1 MIKKFVYSVAIA
13 LFFCAIF
20 ITGCTETAVLL
31 ESPKGKDFSVL
42 YEMEEN
48 IKTKDGVHSVNSFT
62 LTNNGRAFL
71 LKNWAIYF
79 NAART
84 MVPNSVKGDVSI
96 TNINGDF
103 YKIEPSSD
111 FDTLQPNAD
120 LVFSFETNDWMIKT
134 GDLPVGFYIVFKD
147 TTGKEM
153 APELLGNITYAPLTK
168 KSQIDRG
175 PEDKLIIPTPENR
188 YAANAIFS
196 DLTADQYCPIIPT
209 PLSYTKGTSDFEITA
224 ATKIFYQ
231 KGLENEVKQL
241 KAAVKELIG
250 VELAAQEGTGSGIQ
264 LGIGKVVPNLN
275 TEAYGLEVSDKG
287 VAIQGASNSGVFY
300 GIQSLRALMDVQ
312 AYVKNSKTV
321 KVQGAKVADAP
332 SMAYRGMHLDVVRNF
347 QKKEDVINLLNLMS
361 FYKLNKFHFHIVDD
375 EGWRIAID
383 GLPELTEV
391 GSKRGH
397 TKDENDM
404 LMPAYGSGPFADPA
418 TSNGNGFYTKA
429 DFVEILKY
437 AKEHHIEVIPE
448 LDFPGHARAAV
459 VSMKA
464 RYNKYIKTDK
474 AKAQE
479 YMLHDVNDKSEYLS
493 VQFYTDN
500 VVNVGQ
506 ESTYKFLGK
515 VVDEVVKMYAE
526 AGSTLNMVHIGG
538 DEIPKGVW
546 EKSPVCVDFMAKSD
560 KYKTAHDLFYYF
572 VDRFSTILAEK
583 KIATG
588 GWEEIG
594 LRKKLDENE
603 EEVMAPNKDFMG
615 KGFVPYVW
623 NTVWGWGCEDRGYQL
638 ANAGYKVVLANVNN
652 LYFDLSYD
660 KDPNEP
666 GYYWGGFVNERTVW
680 DFVPYNI
687 FLTAKL
693 DRMGYPIDPNFD
705 KDKEKLNPKF
715 KQNILGIQGQ
725 LWAETVKG
733 REAMEYMAFPKIISL
748 AERAW
753 ATTPKW
759 VSIAKPEDRQK
770 AMDIEYNKFSNTLA
784 KRDLVRL
791 EYISISKKLNFRLPP
806 PGAKVVND
814 TLYMNTEYTGFTMK
828 YSVDGK
834 TWLDYKTPTPV
845 KGGTTVS
852 LKLVAVSGRESR
864 VTTVK

>member
-1 MIKKFVYSVAIA
+1 MIKKFVYSVTSA

-20 ITGCTETAVLL
+20 VTGCTETAVLL

-48 IKTKDGVHSVNSFT
+48 VKTKDGVHSVNSFT

-71 LKNWAIYF
+71 LNNWAIYF

-103 YKIEPSSD
+103 YKIEPAAN

-120 LVFSFETNDWMIKT
+120 LVFSFETNDWMTKE

-147 TTGKEM
+147 TAGVEKTPEM
-153 APELLGNITYAPLTK
+153 LGEVTYAPLTK
-168 KSQIDRG
+168 PSQINRG
-175 PEDKLIIPTPENR
+175 PEDKLIIPTPESR
-188 YAANAIFS
+188 FAANSLIT
-196 DLTADQYCPIIPT
+196 DLPADQYCPIIPT
-209 PLSYTKGTSDFEITA
+209 PTSYAKGTSDFEITA
-224 ATKIFYQ
+224 ATKIFYD

-241 KAAVKELIG
+241 KVAVKELIG
-250 VELAAQEGTGSGIQ
+250 AELASQEGEGNGIRLAYNLKASPVNGAYVLKVSKEGVFIACANNTG
-264 LGIGKVVPNLN
+264 
-275 TEAYGLEVSDKG
+275 A
-287 VAIQGASNSGVFY
+287 FY
-300 GIQSLRALMDVQ
+300 GIQSLRALVDVQ
-312 AYVKNSKTV
+312 SYVKAGKSA
-321 KVQGAKVADAP
+321 KVQGANVTDVP

-361 FYKLNKFHFHIVDD
+361 FYKLNKFHFHMVDD
-375 EGWRIAID
+375 EGWRLAID

-397 TKDENDM
+397 TKDESDM

-437 AKEHHIEVIPE
+437 AKERHIEVIPE

-464 RYNKYIKTDK
+464 RYNKYIKTDAAK
-474 AKAQE
+474 AKE

-493 VQFYTDN
+493 VQFYKDN
-500 VVNVGQ
+500 VVNVGM

-515 VVDEVVKMYAE
+515 VVDEVVKMYTE
-526 AGSTLNMVHIGG
+526 AGLTLNMVHTGG

-572 VDRFSTILAEK
+572 VDRFSTILAER

-594 LRKKLDENE
+594 LRKQLDEND
-603 EEVMAPNKDFMG
+603 EEVIAPNKDFMG

-638 ANAGYKVVLANVNN
+638 ANAGYKVVLSNVNN

-660 KDPNEP
+660 KDPYEP
-666 GYYWGGFVNERTVW
+666 GYYWGGYVSERTAW
-680 DFVPYNI
+680 EFVPYNI

-693 DRMGYPIDPNFD
+693 DRMGGPIAADFA
-705 KDKEKLNPKF
+705 KDKEKLNAKS
-715 KQNILGIQGQ
+715 KSNIIGIQGQ

-733 REAMEYMAFPKIISL
+733 HEAMEYMAFPKIISL

-753 ATTPKW
+753 NAEPKW
-759 VSIAKPEDRQK
+759 ASIAKPEDRQK
-770 AMDIEYNKFSNTLA
+770 AIDAEYNKFSNTLA

-791 EYISISKKLNFRLPP
+791 EYISNSKKLNYRLPA

-814 TLYMNTEYTGFTMK
+814 TLYMNTEYPGFVMK

-834 TWLDYKTPTPV
+834 TWLEYKTPTPV
-845 KGGTTVS
+845 KSGTTVS

>member
-1 MIKKFVYSVAIA
+1 MIKKFVYSVASA

-20 ITGCTETAVLL
+20 VTGCTETAVLL

-48 IKTKDGVHSVNSFT
+48 VKTKDGVHSVNSFT

-103 YKIEPSSD
+103 YKIEPSAS

-120 LVFSFETNDWMIKT
+120 LVFSFETNDWMTKE

-147 TTGKEM
+147 TAGVEKT
-153 APELLGNITYAPLTK
+153 PELLGEVTYAPLTAP
-168 KSQIDRG
+168 SQINRG
-175 PEDKLIIPTPENR
+175 PEDKLIIPTPESR
-188 YAANAIFS
+188 FAANSLIT
-196 DLTADQYCPIIPT
+196 DLPADQYCPIIPT
-209 PLSYTKGTSDFEITA
+209 PASYAKGTSDFEITA
-224 ATKIFYQ
+224 ATKIFYD

-250 VELAAQEGTGSGIQ
+250 VELAAQEGKGEGIQ
-264 LGIGKVVPNLN
+264 LSIVMALLDG
-275 TEAYGLEVSDKG
+275 YSLEVNSKG
-287 VAIQGASNSGVFY
+287 INIKGESSGVFY

-312 AYVKNSKTV
+312 SYVKPGKTL
-321 KVQGAKVADAP
+321 KVQGAKVVDAP

-361 FYKLNKFHFHIVDD
+361 FYKLNKFHFHMVDD
-375 EGWRIAID
+375 EGWRVAID

-397 TKDENDM
+397 TKDESDM

-464 RYNKYIKTDK
+464 RYNKYIKTDAAK
-474 AKAQE
+474 AKE

-493 VQFYTDN
+493 VQFYKDN

-515 VVDEVVKMYAE
+515 VVDEVVKMYTE
-526 AGSTLNMVHIGG
+526 AGLTLNMVHTGG
-538 DEIPKGVW
+538 DEIPNGVW

-572 VDRFSTILAEK
+572 VDRFSTILAER
-583 KIATG
+583 KIATA

-594 LRKKLDENE
+594 LKKQLDENE

-623 NTVWGWGCEDRGYQL
+623 NTVWEWGCEDRGYQL

-652 LYFDLSYD
+652 LYFDMSYD
-660 KDPNEP
+660 KDPYEP
-666 GYYWGGFVNERTVW
+666 GYYWGGYVSERTAW
-680 DFVPYNI
+680 EFVPYNI

-693 DRMGYPIDPNFD
+693 DRMGGPIAADFA
-705 KDKEKLNPKF
+705 KDKEKLNAKS
-715 KQNILGIQGQ
+715 KSNIIGIQGQ

-733 REAMEYMAFPKIISL
+733 HESMEYMAFPKIISL

-753 ATTPKW
+753 NAEPKW
-759 VSIAKPEDRQK
+759 VSVAKPEDRQK
-770 AMDIEYNKFSNTLA
+770 AIDAEYNKFSNTLA

-791 EYISISKKLNFRLPP
+791 EYISNSKKLNYRLPA
-806 PGAKVVND
+806 PGAKVVKD
-814 TLYMNTEYTGFTMK
+814 TLYMNTEYPGFTMK

-834 TWLDYKTPTPV
+834 TWLEYKTPTPV

>member
-1 MIKKFVYSVAIA
+1 MTKKIVYSVASV

-48 IKTKDGVHSVNSFT
+48 VKTKDGVHSVNSFT

-103 YKIEPSSD
+103 YKIEPSES
-111 FDTLQPNAD
+111 FDTLKPNAD
-120 LVFSFETNDWMIKT
+120 LVFSFETNDWMTKT

-147 TTGKEM
+147 TAGVEM
-153 APELLGNITYAPLTK
+153 TPELLGDVVYAPLTK
-168 KSQIDRG
+168 PAQINRG
-175 PEDKLIIPTPENR
+175 PDDKLIIPTPESR
-188 YAANAIFS
+188 YAANSLIT
-196 DLTADQYCPIIPT
+196 DLAADQYCPIIPT
-209 PLSYTKGTSDFEITA
+209 PTSYTKGTSDYEITS
-224 ATKIFYQ
+224 ATKIFYD

-241 KAAVKELIG
+241 KAAVNELIG
-250 VELAAQEGTGSGIQ
+250 ADLAAQEGEGNGIR
-264 LGIGKVVPNLN
+264 LAFNLKASPVN
-275 TEAYGLEVSDKG
+275 GAYIINVSKEG
-287 VAIQGASNSGVFY
+287 VFIACANNAGAFY
-300 GIQSLRALMDVQ
+300 GIQSLRALADVQ
-312 AYVKNSKTV
+312 SYVKPRKSV
-321 KVQGAKVADAP
+321 KIQGANIVDVP
-332 SMAYRGMHLDVVRNF
+332 SMQYRGMHLDVVRNF

-375 EGWRIAID
+375 EGWRLAID

-397 TKDENDM
+397 TKDESDM
-404 LMPAYGSGPFADPA
+404 LMPAYGSGPFADPS

-464 RYNKYIKTDK
+464 RYNKYIKTDAAK
-474 AKAQE
+474 AKE

-493 VQFYTDN
+493 VQFYKDN
-500 VVNVGQ
+500 VVNVCQ

-515 VVDEVVKMYAE
+515 IVDEVVKMYTE
-526 AGSTLNMVHIGG
+526 AGVTLNMVHTGG

-572 VDRFSTILAEK
+572 VDRFSTILAER

-594 LRKKLDENE
+594 LRKQLDENE
-603 EEVMAPNKDFMG
+603 EEVIAPNKDFMG

-638 ANAGYKVVLANVNN
+638 ANAGYKAVLSNVNN

-666 GYYWGGFVNERTVW
+666 GYYWGGYVSERTAW
-680 DFVPYNI
+680 EFVPYNI

-693 DRMGYPIDPNFD
+693 DRMGGPIAADFA
-705 KDKEKLNPKF
+705 KDKEKLNAKS
-715 KQNILGIQGQ
+715 KSNIIGIQGQ

-733 REAMEYMAFPKIISL
+733 HESMEYMAFPKIISL

-753 ATTPKW
+753 NSEPKW
-759 VSIAKPEDRQK
+759 ATIAKAEDRQK
-770 AMDIEYNKFSNTLA
+770 AIDAEYNKFSNTLA

-791 EYISISKKLNFRLPP
+791 EYISISKKLNYRLPA

-814 TLYMNTEYTGFTMK
+814 TLYMNTEYPGFTMK

-834 TWLDYKTPTPV
+834 TWLEYKTPAPV
-845 KGGTTVS
+845 KSGTTVS

>member
-1 MIKKFVYSVAIA
+1 MIKKFVYSVTSA

-20 ITGCTETAVLL
+20 VTGCTETAVLL

-48 IKTKDGVHSVNSFT
+48 VKTKDGVHSVNSFT

-71 LKNWAIYF
+71 LNNWAIYF

-103 YKIEPSSD
+103 YKIEPAAS

-120 LVFSFETNDWMIKT
+120 LVFSFETNDWMTKE

-147 TTGKEM
+147 TAGVEKT
-153 APELLGNITYAPLTK
+153 PELLGEVTYAPLTAP
-168 KSQIDRG
+168 SQINRG
-175 PEDKLIIPTPENR
+175 PEDKLIIPTPESR
-188 YAANAIFS
+188 FAANSLIT
-196 DLTADQYCPIIPT
+196 DLPADQYCPIIPT
-209 PLSYTKGTSDFEITA
+209 PTSYAKGTSDFEITA
-224 ATKIFYQ
+224 ATKIFYD

-250 VELAAQEGTGSGIQ
+250 VELAAQEGKGEGIQ
-264 LGIGKVVPNLN
+264 LSIVMALLDG
-275 TEAYGLEVSDKG
+275 YSLEVNSKG
-287 VAIQGASNSGVFY
+287 INIKGESSGVFY

-312 AYVKNSKTV
+312 SYVKPGKTL
-321 KVQGAKVADAP
+321 KVQGAKVVDAP

-361 FYKLNKFHFHIVDD
+361 FYKLNKFHFHMVDD
-375 EGWRIAID
+375 EGWRLAID

-397 TKDENDM
+397 TKDESDM

-437 AKEHHIEVIPE
+437 AKERHIEIIPE

-464 RYNKYIKTDK
+464 RYNKYIKTDAAK
-474 AKAQE
+474 AKE

-493 VQFYTDN
+493 VQFYKDN

-515 VVDEVVKMYAE
+515 VVDEVVKMYTE
-526 AGSTLNMVHIGG
+526 AGLTLNMVHTGG
-538 DEIPKGVW
+538 DEIPNGVW

-572 VDRFSTILAEK
+572 VDRFSTILAER

-594 LRKKLDENE
+594 LRKQLDENE

-660 KDPNEP
+660 KDPYEP
-666 GYYWGGFVNERTVW
+666 GYYWGGYVSERTAW
-680 DFVPYNI
+680 EFVPYNI
-687 FLTAKL
+687 FLTAKI
-693 DRMGYPIDPNFD
+693 DRMGGPIAADFA
-705 KDKEKLNPKF
+705 KDKEKLNAKS
-715 KQNILGIQGQ
+715 KSNIIGIQGQ

-733 REAMEYMAFPKIISL
+733 HESMEYMAFPKIISL

-753 ATTPKW
+753 NAEPKW
-759 VSIAKPEDRQK
+759 ASVAKPEDRQK
-770 AMDIEYNKFSNTLA
+770 AIDAEYNKFSNTLA

-791 EYISISKKLNFRLPP
+791 EYISNSKKLNYRLPA
-806 PGAKVVND
+806 PGAKVVKD
-814 TLYMNTEYTGFTMK
+814 TLYMNTEYPGFTMK

-834 TWLDYKTPTPV
+834 TWLEYKTPTPV

>member
-1 MIKKFVYSVAIA
+1 MIKKFVYSVASA

-20 ITGCTETAVLL
+20 VTGCTETAVLL
-31 ESPKGKDFSVL
+31 ESHKGKDFSVL

-48 IKTKDGVHSVNSFT
+48 VKTKDGVHSVNSFT

-103 YKIEPSSD
+103 YKIEPSAS

-120 LVFSFETNDWMIKT
+120 LVFSFETNDWMTKE

-147 TTGKEM
+147 TAGVEKT
-153 APELLGNITYAPLTK
+153 PELLGEVTYAPLTAP
-168 KSQIDRG
+168 SQINRG
-175 PEDKLIIPTPENR
+175 PEDKLIIPTPESR
-188 YAANAIFS
+188 FAANSLIT
-196 DLTADQYCPIIPT
+196 DLPADQYCPIIPT
-209 PLSYTKGTSDFEITA
+209 PASYAKGTSDFEITA
-224 ATKIFYQ
+224 ATKIFYD

-250 VELAAQEGTGSGIQ
+250 VELAAQEGKGEGIQ
-264 LGIGKVVPNLN
+264 LSIVMALLDG
-275 TEAYGLEVSDKG
+275 YSLEVNSKG
-287 VAIQGASNSGVFY
+287 INIKGESSGVFY

-312 AYVKNSKTV
+312 SYVKPGKTL
-321 KVQGAKVADAP
+321 KVQGAKVVDAP

-361 FYKLNKFHFHIVDD
+361 FYKLNKFHFHMVDD
-375 EGWRIAID
+375 EGWRVAID

-397 TKDENDM
+397 TKDESDM

-464 RYNKYIKTDK
+464 RYNKYIKTDAAK
-474 AKAQE
+474 AKE

-493 VQFYTDN
+493 VQFYKDN

-515 VVDEVVKMYAE
+515 VVDEVVKMYTE
-526 AGSTLNMVHIGG
+526 AGLTLNMVHTGG
-538 DEIPKGVW
+538 DEIPNGVW

-572 VDRFSTILAEK
+572 VDRFSTILAER
-583 KIATG
+583 KIATA

-594 LRKKLDENE
+594 LKKQLDENE

-623 NTVWGWGCEDRGYQL
+623 NTVWEWGCEDRGYQL

-652 LYFDLSYD
+652 LYFDMSYD
-660 KDPNEP
+660 KDPYEP
-666 GYYWGGFVNERTVW
+666 GYYWGGYVSERTAW
-680 DFVPYNI
+680 EFVPYNI

-693 DRMGYPIDPNFD
+693 DRMGGPIAADFA
-705 KDKEKLNPKF
+705 KDKEKLNAKS
-715 KQNILGIQGQ
+715 KSNIIGIQGQ

-733 REAMEYMAFPKIISL
+733 HESMEYMAFPKIISL

-753 ATTPKW
+753 NAEPKW
-759 VSIAKPEDRQK
+759 VSVAKPEDRQK
-770 AMDIEYNKFSNTLA
+770 AIDAEYNKFSNTLA

-791 EYISISKKLNFRLPP
+791 EYISNSKKLNYRLPA
-806 PGAKVVND
+806 PGAKVVKD
-814 TLYMNTEYTGFTMK
+814 TLYMNTEYPGFTMK

-834 TWLDYKTPTPV
+834 TWLEYKTPTPV

>member
-1 MIKKFVYSVAIA
+1 MIKKLFYSASSFLLLAAFVMAG
-13 LFFCAIF
+13 CA
-20 ITGCTETAVLL
+20 ETAVIV
-31 ESPKGKDFSVL
+31 ETPKGKDFSVL

-48 IKTKDGVHSVNSFT
+48 VKSKDGVHSVNSFT
-62 LTNNGRAFL
+62 LSNNGRANL
-71 LKNWAIYF
+71 LKNWTIYF

-84 MVPNSVKGDVSI
+84 MVPNSVKGSVEI
-96 TNINGDF
+96 KNINGDF
-103 YKIEPSSD
+103 YKIEPSAD
-111 FDTLQPNAD
+111 FDTLKPNDD

-147 TTGKEM
+147 STGKELT
-153 APELLGNITYAPLTK
+153 PELLGEVVYAPLTK
-168 KSQIDRG
+168 PSQINRG
-175 PEDKLIIPTPENR
+175 PEDKFPIPSAENR
-188 YAANAIFS
+188 YVANSIFT
-196 DLTADQYCPIIPT
+196 DLPADQFCPIIPT
-209 PLSYTKGTSDFEITA
+209 PLSYAKGTSDFEITA
-224 ATKIFYQ
+224 STKIFYQ

-250 VELAAQEGTGSGIQ
+250 VELASQEGNGVGIQ
-264 LGIGKVVPNLN
+264 LFLNKVAGEN
-275 TEAYGLEVSDKG
+275 TDGYKLTVAKEG
-287 VAIQGASNSGVFY
+287 VTILGSNNAGVFY
-300 GIQSLRALMDVQ
+300 GIQSLRALVDVQ
-312 AYVKNSKTV
+312 AYVKPAKSV
-321 KVQGAKVADAP
+321 KVQGANVTDAP

-347 QKKEDVINLLNLMS
+347 QKKEDIINLLNLMS
-361 FYKLNKFHFHIVDD
+361 FYKLNKFHFHVSDD
-375 EGWRIAID
+375 EGWRVAID

-397 TKDENDM
+397 TKDESDM
-404 LMPAYGSGPFADPA
+404 LMPAYGSGPFADPSK
-418 TSNGNGFYTKA
+418 SNGNGFYTKA
-429 DFVEILKY
+429 DFIEILKY

-474 AKAQE
+474 AKAE
-479 YMLHDVNDKSEYLS
+479 EFMLHDVNDKSEYLS
-493 VQFYTDN
+493 VQFYKDN
-500 VVNVGQ
+500 VVNVAQ

-515 VVDEVVKMYAE
+515 VVDEMVKMYTE
-526 AGSTLNMVHIGG
+526 SGLTLNTVHIGG

-572 VDRFSTILAEK
+572 VDRFSTILAER
-583 KIATG
+583 KIITG

-594 LRKKLDENE
+594 LRKQLDENE

-638 ANAGYKVVLANVNN
+638 ANSGYKVVLSNVNN

-680 DFVPYNI
+680 EFVPYNI
-687 FLTAKL
+687 FLSAKF
-693 DRMGYPIDPNFD
+693 DRMGYPIAPNFD
-705 KDKEKLNPKF
+705 KDKEKLNSKF

-733 REAMEYMAFPKIISL
+733 HESMEYMAFPKIIAL

-753 ATTPKW
+753 AAQPKW
-759 VSIAKPEDRQK
+759 VSVAKPEDRAK
-770 AMDIEYNKFSNTLA
+770 AMDAEYNKFSNTLA

-791 EYISISKKLNFRLPP
+791 EYISNNKKLNFRLPP
-806 PGAKVVND
+806 PGAKLVND
-814 TLYMNTEYTGFTMK
+814 TLYMNTEYIGFTMK
-828 YSVDGK
+828 YSTDGK
-834 TWLDYKTPTPV
+834 NWLEYKAPAPV
-845 KGGTTVS
+845 KKGTTVS
-852 LKLVAVSGRESR
+852 LKLVTVSGRESR
-864 VTTVK
+864 ITTVK